1 MKNSFIRGTILK
13 YDFGENI
20 KKSIKIFIIKFLTLI
35 FIIIMIVGNRLKI
48 IPRY

>member
-1 MKNSFIRGTILK
+1 MKNSFIKEIILK

-20 KKSIKIFIIKFLTLI
+20 EKSIEIFIIKFSTLI
-35 FIIIMIVGNRLKI
+35 FIIIMIVGNRLKV